1 VNPVTA
7 RQDLVERLLG
17 GPRTLRRRVVAT
29 LVGISLLS
37 ARKLWRALGFPGVG
51 DEVVAFTDADRDA
64 LQRTVQMVRDG
75 VIDEDTTIAMA
86 RALGQTTDRLVSWQ
100 MEALLEHLAQ
110 QAGRAGADEQ
120 VHPVEVVDRLVDDF
134 EKLLVY
140 SWRRQMAAA
149 ISRLSDVPESGVE
162 LTVGFADLVSYTR
175 LSQRLE
181 QRELS
186 VLVQRFEG
194 LAADLVTT
202 GGGRVVKTVGDE
214 VLFTA
219 DEPRAAAVIALS
231 ISERMAV
238 DDVVPDVRIGIS
250 HGPVL
255 RSLGDVY
262 GPTVNL
268 ASRLT
273 AIAQPGTVITDPRTG
288 RALQDHPQIVLVAQR
303 RRQVRGFGVLQP
315 LLVAPSGP
323 ASQLIRVD

>member
-1 VNPVTA
+1 MNPVTA

-17 GPRTLRRRVVAT
+17 GPRTLRRREVARA
-29 LVGISLLS
+29 VGISLLS

-51 DEVVAFTDADRDA
+51 DEVVAFTRADRDA
-64 LQRTVQMVRDG
+64 LGRAVQMVRDG
-75 VIDEDTTIAMA
+75 VIDEDTAIAMA

-100 MEALLEHLAQ
+100 TEALMEHLARQ
-110 QAGRAGADEQ
+110 SAAGAE
-120 VHPVEVVDRLVDDF
+120 VHPIEVVDRLVADF
-134 EKLLVY
+134 EQLLVY

-149 ISRLSDVPESGVE
+149 ISRLSDSPESGVE
-162 LTVGFADLVSYTR
+162 LTVGFADHVSYTR

-181 QRELS
+181 QRQLS

-219 DEPRAAAVIALS
+219 EEPVAAAVIALS

-273 AIAQPGTVITDPRTG
+273 ALAQPGTVITDSRTG
-288 RALQDHPQIVLVAQR
+288 RALQHHPQLVLVAQR

-315 LLVAPSGP
+315 LLVAPSSP
-323 ASQLIRVD
+323 TSQLLDVD

>member
-17 GPRTLRRRVVAT
+17 GPRTLRRREVARA
-29 LVGISLLS
+29 VGISLLS
-37 ARKLWRALGFPGVG
+37 ARKLWRALGFPGVD
-51 DEVVAFTDADRDA
+51 DEVRAFTDADREA
-64 LQRTVQMVRDG
+64 LELTVQMVRDG
-75 VIDEDTTIAMA
+75 ILDEETTIAMA

-100 MEALLEHLAQ
+100 TEALLEHLQ
-110 QAGRAGADEQ
+110 RQSVAGVGAGQ
-120 VHPVEVVDRLVDDF
+120 PHPIAVLDRLVDDF

-140 SWRRQMAAA
+140 SWRRQMAATVT
-149 ISRLSDVPESGVE
+149 RLADSAESGGE

-194 LAADLVTT
+194 LAADLVTV

-219 DEPRAAAVIALS
+219 EEPVAAAVIALS

-273 AIAQPGTVITDPRTG
+273 AIAQPGTVITDPQTG
-288 RALQDHPQIVLVAQR
+288 RALQDHPSIVLVAQR
-303 RRQVRGFGVLQP
+303 RRQVRGFGSLQP

-323 ASQLIRVD
+323 LITVD